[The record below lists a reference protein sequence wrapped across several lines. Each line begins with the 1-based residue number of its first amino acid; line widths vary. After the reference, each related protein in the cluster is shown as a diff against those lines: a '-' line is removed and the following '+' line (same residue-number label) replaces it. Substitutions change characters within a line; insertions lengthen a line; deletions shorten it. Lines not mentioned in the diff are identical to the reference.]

1 MFPDGLLGSTLT
13 GLTFLIG
20 ACDDFVTGAGV
31 RQVFPVPYI
40 FVYILSWT
48 RMAELFE
55 GHFIVIYQNW
65 RF

>member
-31 RQVFPVPYI
+31 
-40 FVYILSWT
+40 
-48 RMAELFE
+48 
-55 GHFIVIYQNW
+55 G
-65 RF
+65 

>member
-20 ACDDFVTGAGV
+20 ACDDFVTEAEAGV
-31 RQVFPVPYI
+31 GQGFPVPYI

-48 RMAELFE
+48 GMAEHLE
-55 GHFIVIYQNW
+55 GYFI
-65 RF
+65 

>member
-20 ACDDFVTGAGV
+20 ACDDFVTEAEAGME
-31 RQVFPVPYI
+31 QGFSVPYV

-48 RMAELFE
+48 GIAELLE
-55 GHFIVIYQNW
+55 GHII
-65 RF
+65 